1 MAEVDHEVVIAADH
15 EESEDSQSEGGQ
27 TVSSTSSLSSSIHQ
41 HRLENG
47 RTYHRYKDGNF
58 QHDIF
63 LYTID
68 DKLGLAPPCAEDAK
82 VGRVLDV
89 GTGTGSWAMDFGD
102 LHPEA
107 EVIGVDLSPARAEF
121 VPPNVRFEVDDLEEE
136 WTYSLPFEYIH
147 SRFMTASINNWK
159 EYIQKCYKSVIFPCI
174 RLTLLTS
181 LTCDSNLTP
190 GGYLELQDADVM
202 PRSDDNLLPKDA
214 AIIKYVDMLK
224 EASEKSGR
232 EYVEVSSLKNLMIE
246 AGFVDV
252 EMQMYK
258 WPHNEW
264 PKEPRYKKLGYWTQE
279 NFGAA
284 LEAICMA
291 PFTRV
296 LNWTRDEVNVFLIDV
311 RKDLKN
317 KSYHAYC
324 PVYCIFGRKP
334 EKEDTP
340 APPQPESQ

>member
-15 EESEDSQSEGGQ
+15 EEYEDSQSEGGQ
-27 TVSSTSSLSSSIHQ
+27 TASSTSSLSSSIHQ

-159 EYIQKCYKSVIFPCI
+159 EYIQKCY
-174 RLTLLTS
+174 
-181 LTCDSNLTP
+181 DNLTP

-224 EASEKSGR
+224 EASAKSGR

-252 EMQMYK
+252 EMQMFK

-296 LNWTRDEVNVFLIDV
+296 LDWTRDEVNVFLIDV

-334 EKEDTP
+334 KKEDTP
-340 APPQPESQ
+340 APPQPESE

>member
-1 MAEVDHEVVIAADH
+1 MADVDHEVVIAADYL
-15 EESEDSQSEGGQ
+15 S
-27 TVSSTSSLSSSIHQ
+27 TASSTTSLSSSILQ

-63 LYTID
+63 VYTVD
-68 DKLGLAPPCAEDAK
+68 DRLGLAPPCNEDAK

-89 GTGTGSWAMDFGD
+89 GTGTGSWAIDFGD

-107 EVIGVDLSPARAEF
+107 EVIGVDLSPVRADF
-121 VPPNVRFEVDDLEEE
+121 VPPNVRFEVDDVDEE

-147 SRFMTASINNWK
+147 SRFMTASIGNWK
-159 EYIQKCYKSVIFPCI
+159 EYIKKCF
-174 RLTLLTS
+174 
-181 LTCDSNLTP
+181 DNLTP
-190 GGYLELQDADVM
+190 GGYLELQDADIM

-214 AIIKYVDMLK
+214 PIIQFANLLK
-224 EASEKSGR
+224 EVSAKLGR
-232 EYVEVSSLKNLMIE
+232 EYVEVASLKNVMIE
-246 AGFVDV
+246 AGFIDV
-252 EMQMYK
+252 EMRMYK

-264 PKEPRYKKLGYWTQE
+264 PKDSRYNSAPFDLLSYHHLSRPDVSRTKLGFWTQE
-279 NFGAA
+279 NFGSA

-291 PFTRV
+291 PLTRV
-296 LNWTRDEVNVFLIDV
+296 LGWTRDEVNIFLIDV

-324 PVYCIFGRKP
+324 PVYCIVGRKP
-334 EKEDTP
+334 EK
-340 APPQPESQ
+340 